1 MRRYGLRRRRAAAGL
16 IIATAS
22 AGAVALAP
30 VIAAPGGVPAREYL
44 RGYEPPALAGH
55 LHDRAAFARRDAA
68 RLARC
73 EDPVVR
79 AAERGRC
86 PALRR
91 GRTTAARTG
100 EASVLAEPGAAAL
113 AVDTDGRWGDPF
125 ALPVIGINTVVLA
138 TGKVLMFAYPTADLT
153 RNEATAYVW
162 DPATRTSRRVD
173 PPLNPAT
180 GKPFNIWCAGQAV
193 LADGRVLVAGG
204 NLEYPANGLDY
215 KGLKALFTF
224 DPFTETWTRQPDM
237 AHGRWYPTVTTL
249 PDGRAVIHNGYDEQG
264 LFRINQDV
272 EVFTPSAD
280 PNGVGTLSLKPTAR
294 RYTELYP
301 HMFVVPGGKVLQV
314 GPDQTAALLDT
325 NSWTWQ
331 GLPIPPTDR
340 VWGSA
345 VLMPAGPG
353 GPTRLMMIGGTDL
366 PESEQAM
373 ASSIVLDLA
382 NPGAGW
388 SPGPSM
394 GYGRS
399 HHNTVLLPDES
410 LLTVGGGSRR
420 DDDFGLWAGPVY
432 QSEILDPGAGS
443 WRGVVSQVEE
453 RTYHS
458 TAVLLPDGR
467 VLAAGDDRPGARFAD
482 NGELYEPP
490 YLFRGARPTI
500 DFAPTAVRYGAGFRV
515 ATGTPSAITRAVLVR
530 AGSTTHANDMD
541 QRSIRLALTTQ
552 ADGLTLSSP
561 ADATLAPPGYYM
573 LFLLDGD
580 GVPSAARML
589 RLDPNAPDAPPLPG
603 GTNAPPSAA
612 FTQVPA
618 APTTA
623 DTVVFTDTS
632 TDSDGTIVSRGWDLD
647 DDGAFDDGGAVT
659 AGRTFPAGSHA
670 VRLRVTDD
678 DGAASTATR
687 TVTVSMAPG
696 ANLLPNPSFE
706 AGTSGWFNYRSTITR
721 QVVAGAPDGAAVA
734 RVARATGADYSIDDD
749 PDTVLSATAG
759 HRYEARAVVRAGAGS
774 SVGKTVRIV
783 IRERRPN
790 NVVAAQTIATTTLT
804 NTFTP
809 VTVTAT
815 VGATGNRIDMYV
827 MQLAA
832 GANNAFQVDAMSLR
846 RL

>member
-204 NLEYPANGLDY
+204 NLEYPANGLDF

-280 PNGVGTLSLKPTAR
+280 PNGVGTLPPADGAPLHEALPAHVR
-294 RYTELYP
+294 RAGRQGP
-301 HMFVVPGGKVLQV
+301 AGRA
-314 GPDQTAALLDT
+314 GPDRRPPRHEQLD
-325 NSWTWQ
+325 
-331 GLPIPPTDR
+331 
-340 VWGSA
+340 
-345 VLMPAGPG
+345 
-353 GPTRLMMIGGTDL
+353 
-366 PESEQAM
+366 
-373 ASSIVLDLA
+373 
-382 NPGAGW
+382 
-388 SPGPSM
+388 
-394 GYGRS
+394 
-399 HHNTVLLPDES
+399 
-410 LLTVGGGSRR
+410 
-420 DDDFGLWAGPVY
+420 
-432 QSEILDPGAGS
+432 
-443 WRGVVSQVEE
+443 
-453 RTYHS
+453 
-458 TAVLLPDGR
+458 
-467 VLAAGDDRPGARFAD
+467 
-482 NGELYEPP
+482 
-490 YLFRGARPTI
+490 
-500 DFAPTAVRYGAGFRV
+500 
-515 ATGTPSAITRAVLVR
+515 
-530 AGSTTHANDMD
+530 
-541 QRSIRLALTTQ
+541 
-552 ADGLTLSSP
+552 
-561 ADATLAPPGYYM
+561 
-573 LFLLDGD
+573 
-580 GVPSAARML
+580 
-589 RLDPNAPDAPPLPG
+589 
-603 GTNAPPSAA
+603 
-612 FTQVPA
+612 
-618 APTTA
+618 
-623 DTVVFTDTS
+623 
-632 TDSDGTIVSRGWDLD
+632 
-647 DDGAFDDGGAVT
+647 
-659 AGRTFPAGSHA
+659 
-670 VRLRVTDD
+670 
-678 DGAASTATR
+678 
-687 TVTVSMAPG
+687 
-696 ANLLPNPSFE
+696 
-706 AGTSGWFNYRSTITR
+706 
-721 QVVAGAPDGAAVA
+721 VAGAPHPRPPTACGA
-734 RVARATGADYSIDDD
+734 
-749 PDTVLSATAG
+749 
-759 HRYEARAVVRAGAGS
+759 VRCSCPPAPGG
-774 SVGKTVRIV
+774 
-783 IRERRPN
+783 RP
-790 NVVAAQTIATTTLT
+790 A
-804 NTFTP
+804 
-809 VTVTAT
+809 
-815 VGATGNRIDMYV
+815 
-827 MQLAA
+827 
-832 GANNAFQVDAMSLR
+832 S
-846 RL
+846 